1 MLIGLN
7 TKSWINILCIMSK
20 SLYFIMCILY
30 YFFFHTS
37 LSLAK
42 ISRLSEVRLG
52 LNRRTTKSGKCIDM
66 APSTFVCS
74 RIFSRISNVLVGRGG
89 DKEENINMN
98 PLYLHLLS
106 IYASQNTY
114 LERDFNLNSQRILY
128 VWL

>member
-20 SLYFIMCILY
+20 SLYFIMCIMY

-42 ISRLSEVRLG
+42 ISRSSEVRLG
-52 LNRRTTKSGKCIDM
+52 LNRKTTKSGKCIDM

-74 RIFSRISNVLVGRGG
+74 RIFSRISSVLVGRGG

-114 LERDFNLNSQRILY
+114 LERDFNLNSQQILY

>member
-1 MLIGLN
+1 MNVYYVLVCMYV
-7 TKSWINILCIMSK
+7 CIS
-20 SLYFIMCILY
+20 
-30 YFFFHTS
+30 FFFHTS

-42 ISRLSEVRLG
+42 ISRLSEVQLG

-66 APSTFVCS
+66 VPSTFVCS

-89 DKEENINMN
+89 DKEENINMS

-114 LERDFNLNSQRILY
+114 LELDFNLNSQQIL
-128 VWL
+128 